1 MNEFNDFIQNNW
13 FESGTLLVQGA
24 ILAIIVWYARKTL
37 KTIRASQEQVG
48 ALLRLSLS
56 DMIAERSPSATTED
70 APVLTSP
77 EQGESDGSH
86 LLGAGRGVV
95 DWLQA
100 PMGGGGGVNP
110 LRRVIRW
117 LQSPAG
123 S

>member
-1 MNEFNDFIQNNW
+1 MNEFNNFIQNNW

-37 KTIRASQEQVG
+37 KSIRASQEQVG

-56 DMIAERSPSATTED
+56 DMIAERSPSVTED
-70 APVLTSP
+70 APILTNS
-77 EQGESDGSH
+77 EQGDIADSRVAGV
-86 LLGAGRGVV
+86 GRGLVN
-95 DWLQA
+95 WLQA
-100 PMGGGGGVNP
+100 PMGGGSGVNP

-117 LQSPAG
+117 LQAPAG